1 MARFSR
7 YQIGQLREKV
17 AGLETMQAELLSRRD
32 QLNETLERERIRS
45 NDSDIG
51 RLSFPTF
58 QKSVRDRQ
66 ANLQRSADEIAD
78 QVADARAELAAA
90 FEELKAAGV
99 DIDELTAPAP
109 EVEDQSMMIG
119 VASR

>member
-1 MARFSR
+1 MARYSR
-7 YQIGQLREKV
+7 YHITQLREKIS
-17 AGLETMQAELLSRRD
+17 GLETMQAELLARRD

-78 QVADARAELAAA
+78 QIADARTELAIA
-90 FEELKAAGV
+90 FEELKASGV
-99 DIDELTAPAP
+99 DMDAMFAPAP